1 MSRSF
6 TCTLNLSRLLNF
18 SFFKSQTLN
27 ISFSLNLLYYF
38 IEKNESCQTWTTW
51 FPVTHYPFF
60 PMHFLQCIHTQTYP
74 YFFLLSFEEKK
85 NPSSYPN
92 IFFHLTLISLHLSL
106 LGCCIFYCPFLSLF
120 RFPLSIGHSS
130 QLLNNSDLSHLFNK
144 HNKVSLI

>member
-85 NPSSYPN
+85 KSFFLSKHIFPLNSHLSSP
-92 IFFHLTLISLHLSL
+92 LSSGMLHLLLSL
-106 LGCCIFYCPFLSLF
+106 PFSLPFPSFYWSFLSAFKQL
-120 RFPLSIGHSS
+120 RPLSSF
-130 QLLNNSDLSHLFNK
+130 Q
-144 HNKVSLI
+144 